1 MWLKLSARRPTS
13 SRRPAGSRT
22 ARSPWAARSAAPVTA
37 RTGSV
42 SWRESHAT
50 STAPSTREIPRTAQ
64 VSHELAAEEAAGPAA
79 STVHGCPRPAGPVRT
94 SAVRDGARRPASRL
108 PGRAR

>member
-13 SRRPAGSRT
+13 SRRPTGSRT

-42 SWRESHAT
+42 SWRESQAT

-79 STVHGCPRPAGPVRT
+79 STVHGCPGPPARSAPRCPVR
-94 SAVRDGARRPASRL
+94 RRGARRPLTGPPR
-108 PGRAR
+108 

>member
-13 SRRPAGSRT
+13 SRRPTGSRT

-42 SWRESHAT
+42 SWRESQAT
-50 STAPSTREIPRTAQ
+50 STAPSTSESPRTAQ

-79 STVHGCPRPAGPVRT
+79 STVHGCPWPAGPVRT
-94 SAVRDGARRPASRL
+94 TLSGTTAACPASRR